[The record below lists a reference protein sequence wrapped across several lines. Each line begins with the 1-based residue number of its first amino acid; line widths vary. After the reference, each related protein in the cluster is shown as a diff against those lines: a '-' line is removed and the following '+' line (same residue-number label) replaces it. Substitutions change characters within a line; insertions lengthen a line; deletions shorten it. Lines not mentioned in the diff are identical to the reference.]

1 MDIMGPA
8 LPQFRKKTGKYSRS
22 GLATDPAST
31 FMEKRK
37 RQKVDL
43 TDSQVLLLRHLH
55 HSSVPPTLKSS
66 FDGTTVELMLKGNL
80 ERDK

>member
-1 MDIMGPA
+1 MGPA
-8 LPQFRKKTGKYSRS
+8 LPQIRKKTGKYSRS
-22 GLATDPAST
+22 GLATDPAFT

-55 HSSVPPTLKSS
+55 HS
-66 FDGTTVELMLKGNL
+66 
-80 ERDK
+80 